1 MVFITSC
8 YKEEILPIPQPV
20 EDIFTVSDATISNNE
35 DVFFNLDDGGTFI
48 LKLVDVE
55 TLQVISK
62 EKINLIKGKNNI
74 RIYTKSITNKYLYL
88 VLEDGLKNE
97 IKKTKI
103 KIN

>member
-20 EDIFTVSDATISNNE
+20 EDIFTVTEASVSNN
-35 DVFFNLDDGGTFI
+35 DDISFKLDAGGVYI

-55 TLQVISK
+55 TSQVLSK
-62 EKINLIKGKNNI
+62 EKINLIKGKNDI
-74 RIYTKSITNKYLYL
+74 KIFTKSLQNEYLYL
-88 VLEDGLKNE
+88 VLEDYEKNE

-103 KIN
+103 KLN